1 MWPIISVLSHKTS
14 PTVIK
19 PVFRDHLSYVTL
31 FQHSFGSHMT
41 VFTCMPNMVEYI
53 MQEIKKLVFI
63 SIIITPYIG
72 ILDFWLVDSLCIFHE
87 FVFILNE
94 VFAEEIHLFP
104 LCDVVFAICF
114 FFYPHEHLCRGIHF
128 ISLCAIYLQF
138 SFFIRPACEHLCI
151 SETTVFHVLCKF

>member
-87 FVFILNE
+87 FV
-94 VFAEEIHLFP
+94 LFWSIIITP
-104 LCDVVFAICF
+104 YI
-114 FFYPHEHLCRGIHF
+114 G
-128 ISLCAIYLQF
+128 
-138 SFFIRPACEHLCI
+138 
-151 SETTVFHVLCKF
+151 VLDLIGW